1 MSDEILVTNSGF
13 AMVSGWHY
21 YNSSRITLTGT
32 VSRYLNG
39 HQCKAQG
46 QIYDTLFTDNNLY
59 MYIDYAIVDN
69 GGWSNSNSVS
79 WEAVNGTAARSIACS
94 TSHAGYVRWRVRW
107 EAYGGDGK
115 TYLDYSA
122 MLTHS
127 AYYVESTS
135 PGTTRGKLLYHL
147 AAWNFTSGFPTL
159 QLNHGT
165 LLNTTC
171 GILAI

>member
-1 MSDEILVTNSGF
+1 MAGEILVTNSAF
-13 AMVSGWHY
+13 SMVSGWQY
-21 YNSSRITLTGT
+21 YNTSRITLTGT
-32 VSRYLNG
+32 VSRHLNG
-39 HQCKAQG
+39 HQCKAQA

-69 GGWSNSNSVS
+69 GGWSTSNSVS
-79 WEAVNGTAARSIACS
+79 WEAVNGTAARSITCS
-94 TSHAGYVRWRVRW
+94 SSHAGYVRWRVRW

-122 MLTHS
+122 MLTYS
-127 AYYVESTS
+127 AYNVESTT
-135 PGTTRGKLLYHL
+135 PGSTRGKMLYHL
-147 AAWNFTSGFPTL
+147 AAWNFSSGFPTL

-171 GILAI
+171 AILAI